1 MLLRDYCFM
10 HNITSFG
17 VDNSRGELLRQ
28 SNISGCTE
36 NPTLVGQ

>member
-1 MLLRDYCFM
+1 MLLRNHCIMYDVA
-10 HNITSFG
+10 SFG